1 MVGRGGRSAT
11 PGVTV
16 LGGAPARA
24 TNGEGKRARREWRME
39 RSKDLFPQ
47 QVSSKIFDF
56 IDPVNRVRKGEL
68 GKIGG
73 TFSPT
78 QVSRQVRL
86 WRRQAP
92 LTSMGKKNSP
102 PFFVGLTIRNPI
114 SKS

>member
-1 MVGRGGRSAT
+1 MEFRRDLFPPALIGRR
-11 PGVTV
+11 
-16 LGGAPARA
+16 
-24 TNGEGKRARREWRME
+24 KRARRSFARVNAEINYSLNRC
-39 RSKDLFPQ
+39 
-47 QVSSKIFDF
+47 QVKIFDF

>member
-1 MVGRGGRSAT
+1 MMRVRVPVD
-11 PGVTV
+11 PGTRYRIVNTHNISYTV
-16 LGGAPARA
+16 LVLILYNYSLNRC
-24 TNGEGKRARREWRME
+24 
-39 RSKDLFPQ
+39 
-47 QVSSKIFDF
+47 QVKIFDF